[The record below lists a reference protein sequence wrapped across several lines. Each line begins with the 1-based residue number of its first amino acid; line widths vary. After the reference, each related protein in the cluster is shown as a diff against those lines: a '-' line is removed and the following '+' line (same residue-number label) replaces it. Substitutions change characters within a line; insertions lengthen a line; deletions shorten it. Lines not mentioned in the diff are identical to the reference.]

1 MLDRDRYET
10 DLLCTESSVYRLLIG
25 EALLLYWLDFFHMKY
40 VERQSVSKE
49 VYGSYKAR
57 EVYTTQLQL
66 RKSPFVCITV
76 RDNYFTV
83 GFEHNYLFLK
93 TAMCFCPLP
102 PSPGY
107 QNYFKIR

>member
-66 RKSPFVCITV
+66 RKSHCVCVTV
-76 RDNYFTV
+76 RQKTFIV
-83 GFEHNYLFLK
+83 GFEHNYLLFKKSCVFLSFTTVTWLSK
-93 TAMCFCPLP
+93 LF
-102 PSPGY
+102 
-107 QNYFKIR
+107 